1 VDNDCDGLSDCGR
14 WLEGEIDG
22 AGDVRFV
29 GDSYNTLQGAALVTD
44 LSGDGLP
51 DLVLGSREIDVGRNG
66 GVFVLPSPLP
76 TSGEV
81 QIEPA
86 AWLLN
91 GDDTLNGE
99 MGSALTVADLN
110 FDAEVDLIMSAPGGE
125 ADPGRV
131 YVAFGP
137 LSGGLDLSSTGQTT
151 HIIVEGRTAGDGFGQ
166 GAVAAQLD
174 QDGQMDLLVTASGV
188 KYTGVTTTYGA
199 LFLFL
204 GPLKN
209 DKAASSASQTLRL
222 GSETTPEDLC
232 LVSLGD
238 LSGDGLDELAV
249 GVNSWRVSDGSTKR
263 SLESVLVLDGDL
275 AGASAVEDVARWEV
289 YALDSGDDLGAVI
302 LSAGDLDGDG
312 RGELVVGA
320 PNRDIIDTDA
330 GTAWVFDGE
339 QIVRLRGFSAAA
351 EDTAIAEITGDAYTD
366 QRVGAAL
373 AAPGDVDQDGRAD
386 LLVGAPG
393 LPDYGGAFL
402 LYGPVEGRIQ
412 AKDLDTTITAPKV
425 LGADFGEGLGA
436 PGDINGLGHPDLLLY
451 APETFTWH
459 LLFTDAL

>member
-1 VDNDCDGLSDCGR
+1 
-14 WLEGEIDG
+14 
-22 AGDVRFV
+22 
-29 GDSYNTLQGAALVTD
+29 
-44 LSGDGLP
+44 
-51 DLVLGSREIDVGRNG
+51 VL
-66 GVFVLPSPLP
+66 
-76 TSGEV
+76 
-81 QIEPA
+81 IEPA

-99 MGSALTVADLN
+99 LGTSLAAADLN
-110 FDAEVDLIMSAPGGE
+110 FDAEVDLIMSAPAGA

-137 LSGGLDLSSTGQTT
+137 LGGDLDMSSGGATT
-151 HIIVEGRTAGDGFGQ
+151 HLVIEGRAAADGFGE
-166 GAVAAQLD
+166 GVVTGQLD
-174 QDGQMDLLVTASGV
+174 QDGQMDLLVAAPGV
-188 KYTGVTTTYGA
+188 KYGGVTTTYGA

-209 DKAASSASQTLRL
+209 DKDADSASQTLRL
-222 GSETTPEDLC
+222 ESESAPEGLT
-232 LVSLGD
+232 LTSLGD
-238 LSGDGLDELAV
+238 LSGDGLDELAL
-249 GVNSWRVSDGSTKR
+249 GVNSWRVSEGSSKLN
-263 SLESVLVLDGDL
+263 LESVLVLDGDIG
-275 AGASAVEDVARWEV
+275 GASAVADVARWEV
-289 YALDSGDDLGAVI
+289 YTRDNGDELGAVI

-320 PNRDIIDTDA
+320 PGRDIIDEDA

-339 QIVRLRGFSAAA
+339 QIARLRGFSADA
-351 EDTAIAEITGDAYTD
+351 EDTAIAEITGDANTN

-373 AAPGDVDQDGRAD
+373 SAPGDVDQDGRAD

-402 LYGPVEGRIQ
+402 LYGPIEGRIQ
-412 AKDLDTTITAPKV
+412 AKDLDATITAPKV
-425 LGADFGEGLGA
+425 LGADYSEGLGA
-436 PGDINGLGHPDLLLY
+436 PGDVNGLGHPDLLLY